1 MLVAMLVDTRNWRRD
16 KPGAVPDFESAA
28 NGSGNGVVWPS
39 EKLKGRGIRHHAAA
53 FAALLKNASRSVL
66 IVSASV
72 VGMPCG
78 KPL

>member
-1 MLVAMLVDTRNWRRD
+1 MVPDKSGVSARSPITFGFVSMVGPCSRAVRASAKVRGRATHHYAVAF
-16 KPGAVPDFESAA
+16 AVP
-28 NGSGNGVVWPS
+28 
-39 EKLKGRGIRHHAAA
+39 LR
-53 FAALLKNASRSVL
+53 NASRSVL